1 MHKETKQYTG
11 VKVKSGCFRNFQIL
25 VYYNIFHLIFWPFPR
40 RKKEEEIK
48 QKFRDAITKE
58 KARSVAGKWKEEA
71 EDRKA
76 AKQEEER
83 IREKL
88 KVIDQQNPQTSKC
101 AAKWECTNWPQQDKN
116 GSTRIQT
123 IY

>member
-1 MHKETKQYTG
+1 MPHKETKQYTG

-25 VYYNIFHLIFWPFPR
+25 VYYNIFHLIFWHFPR

-88 KVIDQQNPQTSKC
+88 KVIDQQNPKTSKC
-101 AAKWECTNWPQQDKN
+101 AAK
-116 GSTRIQT
+116 
-123 IY
+123 